1 MCSDKWAVIFD
12 VDGTM
17 VDNSACH
24 RDAWLEFGKRNG
36 FDITEEYYNSYIHSR
51 SNERIMR
58 RLCGDDVEHDK
69 AWAMSMEKEVLY
81 RQMYAPVMKEIGGL
95 GELLQQLKT
104 AGVMI
109 AAASNSQKDNVDFV
123 IDGLDL
129 REYFDVIVHRDMVKI
144 GKPDPTLFLMAVD
157 KLGIDKSRC
166 IIVED
171 SISGFRA
178 ADNAGMGYVVVTEG
192 ADAEELKH
200 AGSARAVYVNHTEI
214 TVEKLRELV
223 RSREKKV

>member
-1 MCSDKWAVIFD
+1 MSDSLGNKVGWAVIFD

-17 VDNSACH
+17 VDNSAFH
-24 RDAWLEFGKRNG
+24 RDAWLEFGKRRG
-36 FDITEEYYNSYIHSR
+36 FAIDEAYYNAHIHSR

-58 RLCGDDVEHDK
+58 ELLGEDVAHDQ
-69 AWAMSMEKEVLY
+69 AWEMSMEKEVLY
-81 RQMYAPVMKEIGGL
+81 RQMFAPVMKEITGL
-95 GELLQQLKT
+95 GDLLERLKQ

-123 IDGLDL
+123 LDGLGI

-144 GKPDPTLFLMAVD
+144 GKPDPTLFLMTVE

-171 SISGFRA
+171 SISGFKA
-178 ADNAGMGYVVVTEG
+178 AENAGMDYVVVTEG
-192 ADAEELKH
+192 ADEEELKH
-200 AGSARAVYVNHTEI
+200 AGTAKAVYLNHTEMS
-214 TVEKLRELV
+214 VEGLGEFMSV
-223 RSREKKV
+223 